1 MTEGLRIAQIMAHG
15 LTREEAHL
23 ALDLATRAAHAALA
37 SINITPAAPPD
48 FWRMILSMSIDGL
61 INSAIYT
68 LIEIGS
74 HIPEASDDQ
83 HWDVLQ

>member
-48 FWRMILSMSIDGL
+48 FWAMILSMSIDGL

-68 LIEIGS
+68 LIEVGAA
-74 HIPEASDDQ
+74 IPEGSDDQ
-83 HWDVLQ
+83 DGGTVQ